1 MTPQTHFSIFKT
13 NNYVAN
19 HYGKR
24 GILNHFQKTILPN
37 GIKILSETIPHVKS
51 FSLGFWFNVGSR
63 DEVPENNGLTHFIEH
78 MLFKGT
84 KNRSAKKIADDI
96 ESYGGYL
103 NAFTSKEH
111 TCYYGRGLA
120 KHIERTFDVLTDMIQ
135 YPLFRESEIKK
146 EAAVVIDEMNDIEDN
161 PEELIFDKFEELL
174 YHNNSLGLSVIG
186 KKENLRNFHR
196 LDLFNFI
203 EQKYGFNNLTIAA
216 SGEVNHNQIVDLAN
230 KYIQKDLGKKQVQ
243 RNYSNH
249 KVLNESRIDKEIQQ
263 IHVIIGRETFGYEDK
278 KRTLINV
285 LSHIL
290 GEGSSSRL
298 FQTVREKNG
307 ICYQI
312 NTFLNSFLDVSS
324 FGVYFSTNEKYFEKS
339 MNLILGEFKKIR
351 EKKILPKELNRAKE
365 YLKGSILL
373 SLESTT
379 NRMFRMAQSEIY
391 FDRIKTVEEVI
402 NEIEG
407 VTINDIIDIANQVLE
422 ENSLSKIIIGSKN
435 SLAKTAA

>member
-1 MTPQTHFSIFKT
+1 M
-13 NNYVAN
+13 
-19 HYGKR
+19 
-24 GILNHFQKTILPN
+24 
-37 GIKILSETIPHVKS
+37 
-51 FSLGFWFNVGSR
+51 
-63 DEVPENNGLTHFIEH
+63 
-78 MLFKGT
+78 
-84 KNRSAKKIADDI
+84 
-96 ESYGGYL
+96 
-103 NAFTSKEH
+103 
-111 TCYYGRGLA
+111 
-120 KHIERTFDVLTDMIQ
+120 
-135 YPLFRESEIKK
+135 
-146 EAAVVIDEMNDIEDN
+146 
-161 PEELIFDKFEELL
+161 
-174 YHNNSLGLSVIG
+174 
-186 KKENLRNFHR
+186 
-196 LDLFNFI
+196 
-203 EQKYGFNNLTIAA
+203 
-216 SGEVNHNQIVDLAN
+216 
-230 KYIQKDLGKKQVQ
+230 
-243 RNYSNH
+243 
-249 KVLNESRIDKEIQQ
+249 LNESRIDKEIQQ